1 MTQIGRKARIRR
13 YKETLPPAG
22 VFRVRNTATGKSLVG
37 SSANL
42 PGTLNRHRFQLER
55 GSHPSRELQ
64 ADWSALGPDA
74 FEFEVLDQL
83 KPSDKP
89 DLQFRCAR
97 LPTGYAERSPIRED
111 RAYGHIKKLDGDDA
125 KEGSAPVQIEML
137 LVRARN
143 RSVL

>member
-1 MTQIGRKARIRR
+1 V
-13 YKETLPPAG
+13 AG

-64 ADWSALGPDA
+64 ADWSALGADA

-89 DLQFRCAR
+89 DHDATEDLRVLKELWLEKLKASGE
-97 LPTGYAERSPIRED
+97 LLYREAG
-111 RAYGHIKKLDGDDA
+111 R
-125 KEGSAPVQIEML
+125 GS
-137 LVRARN
+137 
-143 RSVL
+143 

>member
-1 MTQIGRKARIRR
+1 MAQIDRKARIRQ

-42 PGTLNRHRFQLER
+42 PGTFNRHRFQLEH

-89 DLQFRCAR
+89 DSNATEDLRVLKELWLEKLMASGE
-97 LPTGYAERSPIRED
+97 LLYREAG
-111 RAYGHIKKLDGDDA
+111 R
-125 KEGSAPVQIEML
+125 GS
-137 LVRARN
+137 
-143 RSVL
+143 